1 MRRHRATDGVRRC
14 APISLPVRR
23 LAVVR
28 NRLVRDGSEG
38 ELRADQSYWLAPD
51 APALMPLAADGALI
65 APVLLPASAP
75 APLLLS
81 ARLQPA
87 PPIVSI
93 AIAVI
98 TMTFLKFGF
107 IAESPAWF
115 GVAAKQHAAPPQRCN
130 KHAHRCVAKMR
141 FSYGLRC
148 FAQIATQ
155 RKNSRAHVFS
165 SINR

>member
-1 MRRHRATDGVRRC
+1 M
-14 APISLPVRR
+14 LPFADR
-23 LAVVR
+23 LA
-28 NRLVRDGSEG
+28 RDVNEG
-38 ELRADQSYWLAPD
+38 EPRAVQSYWLAPE
-51 APALMPLAADGALI
+51 APPVMPLAADGALI
-65 APVLLPASAP
+65 APVLLPASAL

-115 GVAAKQHAAPPQRCN
+115 GVAARQHAAPP
-130 KHAHRCVAKMR
+130 A
-141 FSYGLRC
+141 
-148 FAQIATQ
+148 AQQACP
-155 RKNSRAHVFS
+155 
-165 SINR
+165 

>member
-1 MRRHRATDGVRRC
+1 M
-14 APISLPVRR
+14 
-23 LAVVR
+23 
-28 NRLVRDGSEG
+28 RDGSED
-38 ELRADQSYWLAPD
+38 ELLADQSYWLAPD

-107 IAESPAWF
+107 IAESPH
-115 GVAAKQHAAPPQRCN
+115 GSGSRPNNTPPLLNGAISMPTDASRRCGFHTAYDALHKLQRSV
-130 KHAHRCVAKMR
+130 KIRGHT
-141 FSYGLRC
+141 C
-148 FAQIATQ
+148 FLL
-155 RKNSRAHVFS
+155 
-165 SINR
+165 

>member
-1 MRRHRATDGVRRC
+1 MACGDASRSRC
-14 APISLPVRR
+14 VSGALLSFADR
-23 LAVVR
+23 LAR
-28 NRLVRDGSEG
+28 AGNEG
-38 ELRADQSYWLAPD
+38 KPRADQSYWLAPD
-51 APALMPLAADGALI
+51 APPLMPLAADGALI

-75 APLLLS
+75 ALLLLS

-115 GVAAKQHAAPPQRCN
+115 GVAARQHAAPHQRRN
-130 KHAHRCVAKMR
+130 KHAHTYAAKMR
-141 FSYGLRC
+141 FSHDLRC